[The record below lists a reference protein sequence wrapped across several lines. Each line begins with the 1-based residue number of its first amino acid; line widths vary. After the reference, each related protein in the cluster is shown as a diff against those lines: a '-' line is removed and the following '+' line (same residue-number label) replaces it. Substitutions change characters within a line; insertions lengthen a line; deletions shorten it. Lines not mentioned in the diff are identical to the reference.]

1 MSASRAERSSIEEYL
16 KDEYLETI
24 VTTAETQTEKQK
36 EQKVPPRLLDT
47 FRKKVA
53 PALREQFGYSNDMMI
68 PKLTKIVV
76 NMGIGKAIEN
86 KARIEHAVRELGT
99 ITGQRP
105 VICRARKS
113 VANFKLR
120 EGAPVGVSVTLRGPR
135 MWEFLDR
142 LISLGIPRIRD
153 FRGLRNKLDGRGNYT
168 MGLSEQSVFPEVN
181 LDKVEFV
188 QGMDI
193 TFVTTARTDQEG
205 IALLQGLGMPYRS

>member
-1 MSASRAERSSIEEYL
+1 MSVSPAERSSIEEHL
-16 KDEYLETI
+16 ENEYLETI
-24 VTTAETQTEKQK
+24 VTTAETQTEKPT

-47 FRKKVA
+47 FRREVA

-105 VICRARKS
+105 VIRRARKS
-113 VANFKLR
+113 VASFKLR
-120 EGAPVGVSVTLRGPR
+120 EGAPVGVSVTLRGTR

-153 FRGLRNKLDGRGNYT
+153 FRGLRKKLDGRGNYT

-193 TFVTTARTDQEG
+193 TFVTTAKTDQEG
-205 IALLQGLGMPYRS
+205 LSLLQGLGMPYRS